1 MNRFLRIG
9 LMVGSL
15 ALIFNVLAVT
25 ETSAQ
30 QILNT
35 ILTRMDNQYK
45 VLSSLKS
52 NISMDKYNAQIGE
65 HDVSEGTMIL
75 LPKTAK
81 RGMYARIDWAK
92 PVVEN
97 IAVIGDTYTLY
108 RPRLN
113 QVYKGKASKTTNK
126 VPGGALGF
134 LNMSKAQLKENY
146 TIDYLG
152 QEQISGGTETWHLK
166 LTPKAATSYKIAEI
180 WVDGNGMPLSAK
192 VTENNNDTTTI
203 LLSNIKPNE
212 TIDPKAFVINYPKS
226 IKPIQG

>member
-1 MNRFLRIG
+1 MNRFLRMG
-9 LMVGSL
+9 MMAAGL
-15 ALIFNVLAVT
+15 ALVFGVLAVT

-52 NISMDKYNAQIGE
+52 NISMDKYNAQVGE
-65 HDVSEGTMIL
+65 HDVSEGTVIM

-81 RGMYARIDWAK
+81 RVMYARIDWAK
-92 PVVEN
+92 PIVEN
-97 IAVIGDTYTLY
+97 IAVIGDSYTLY

-134 LNMSKAQLKENY
+134 LNMSKTQLKENY
-146 TIDYLG
+146 TIDYIG
-152 QEQISGGTETWHLK
+152 QEQIAGGTETWHLK
-166 LTPKAATSYKIAEI
+166 LTPKTATSYKFAEI
-180 WVDGNGMPLSAK
+180 WVDGNGMPISAK

-203 LLSNIKPNE
+203 LLSNTRPNE
-212 TIDPKAFVINYPKS
+212 TINPKDFVINYPKS